1 MNKILRFTF
10 VAAMAFTSLCGFSKT
25 VTIDF
30 NANGLKMFD
39 GITAVSSSSTTA
51 GDFTEDK
58 TATVDGVTLTVSKS
72 TSTTANRMWGT
83 NAGPQLRIYGG
94 TLKISSSQKITKI
107 VFDKGTKWQGVTASP
122 ETLTDATWTNSGAN
136 EVTFTVT
143 AAKGNQIQ
151 INKIEITLAD
161 ESGDNLAAP
170 TISGNTSFTESAT
183 VTITAADGATIY
195 YTTNGQ
201 EPDDREGTQ
210 YTAPFTISETTTVKA
225 IAYKGDLESS
235 IATQEFTKK
244 EAQKLTGE
252 GTLANPYTCADVIAL
267 ENGQQAPSDSVYVKG
282 KVSQAATSLNT
293 TYGDIN
299 FYLSDDGTTTS
310 QIEAYNSYYYKRAK
324 YTSES
329 QMPKLGDEVVLYGK
343 ITSFNNTIELARG
356 NYLVS
361 LKSSGVKV
369 DTLSFTAS
377 EALAALT
384 AGTQP
389 TGVCYITGIVS
400 KVDTTG
406 IGQYGSITYYISDDG
421 TTTNQLEVYHGKS
434 FNGEKFTKDFFLKEG
449 DKVKILGQLINYTKD
464 GNVTPEVTSYSKLI
478 ELNGKTT
485 GITEIKADKAV
496 LDANAPMYNLAG
508 QRVDKSFK
516 GIVIQKG
523 HKFLNK

>member
-10 VAAMAFTSLCGFSKT
+10 VAAMALVSSLSFAQTT
-25 VTIDF
+25 VTFTAGTDKAQALGAATLVKDGVSI
-30 NANGLKMFD
+30 AIGENGGDLSRTD
-39 GITAVSSSSTTA
+39 NYRIYQNQNLTISSTA
-51 GDFTEDK
+51 G
-58 TATVDGVTLTVSKS
+58 
-72 TSTTANRMWGT
+72 N
-83 NAGPQLRIYGG
+83 
-94 TLKISSSQKITKI
+94 ITKI
-107 VFDKGTKWQGVTASP
+107 SFTCSIDRKDKDKG
-122 ETLTDATWTNSGAN
+122 GAN
-136 EVTFTVT
+136 NLTTSTGTYTPSSDDKTGVWEGNSSSVVFKATPKQFRATKIEVTY
-143 AAKGNQIQ
+143 AA
-151 INKIEITLAD
+151 
-161 ESGDNLAAP
+161 SGDFLAAP
-170 TISGNTSFTESAT
+170 TISGNTDFTESAT
-183 VTITAADGATIY
+183 VTITAAEGATIY

-201 EPDDREGTQ
+201 DPDEREGTE

-244 EAQKLTGE
+244 EAMKLTGE

-267 ENGQQAPSDSVYVKG
+267 ENGKQAPSDSVYVKG
-282 KVSQAATSLNT
+282 KVSKAATGIS

-310 QIEAYNSYYYKRAK
+310 QIEAYNSYYYKKAK

-343 ITSFNNTIELARG
+343 ITSYNNTIELARG

-389 TGVCYITGIVS
+389 TGVCYITGIVT

-406 IGQYGSITYYISDDG
+406 MGQFGNITYYISDDG
-421 TTTNQLEVYHGKS
+421 TTTNQLEVFRGKS

-449 DKVKILGQLINYTKD
+449 DKVKILGQLVNYTKD
-464 GNVTPEVTSYSKLI
+464 GNVTPEVTSNSKLI

-496 LDANAPMYNLAG
+496 LDSNAPMYNLAG

-516 GIVIQKG
+516 GVVIQKG
-523 HKFLNK
+523 KKFLNK

>member
-72 TSTTANRMWGT
+72 TANNANRMWGT
-83 NAGPQLRIYGG
+83 KNGPQLRIYGG

-201 EPDDREGTQ
+201 EPDDREGTK

-244 EAQKLTGE
+244 EIKAASDIAAFNSLADKDEAVLTLNNAKVLYSWTSNNNNNSTYIRDASGALCLYNAGLDLKAGQILNGTVNITRSSYNGTIQGAKNDKTSKTTFTATDGE
-252 GTLANPYTCADVIAL
+252 APIANTIKPADAASHVSDLVQFTNVNIVKDNTRFYIVDGDNKVQVYNGFHINGYTVAAA
-267 ENGQQAPSDSVYVKG
+267 ENVDVKG
-282 KVSQAATSLNT
+282 ILVKYNT
-293 TYGDIN
+293 TYEVYPIEVRLLPTSPRSRPTR
-299 FYLSDDGTTTS
+299 LSSTPTLLCTTS
-310 QIEAYNSYYYKRAK
+310 PDSVLTRA
-324 YTSES
+324 SRVS
-329 QMPKLGDEVVLYGK
+329 
-343 ITSFNNTIELARG
+343 SSRRAR
-356 NYLVS
+356 
-361 LKSSGVKV
+361 SS
-369 DTLSFTAS
+369 
-377 EALAALT
+377 
-384 AGTQP
+384 
-389 TGVCYITGIVS
+389 
-400 KVDTTG
+400 
-406 IGQYGSITYYISDDG
+406 
-421 TTTNQLEVYHGKS
+421 
-434 FNGEKFTKDFFLKEG
+434 
-449 DKVKILGQLINYTKD
+449 
-464 GNVTPEVTSYSKLI
+464 
-478 ELNGKTT
+478 
-485 GITEIKADKAV
+485 
-496 LDANAPMYNLAG
+496 
-508 QRVDKSFK
+508 
-516 GIVIQKG
+516 
-523 HKFLNK
+523 

>member
-10 VAAMAFTSLCGFSKT
+10 VAAMVLTSICGFSKT

-39 GITAVSSSSTTA
+39 GITAVSTSDEHF

-72 TSTTANRMWGT
+72 TANNANRMWGT
-83 NAGPQLRIYGG
+83 KNGPQLRIYGG

-244 EAQKLTGE
+244 EIKAASDIAAFNSLADKDEAVLTLNNAKVLYSWTSNNNNNSTYIRDASGALCLYNAGLDLKAGQILNGTVNITRSSYNGTIQGAKNDKTSKTTFTATDGE
-252 GTLANPYTCADVIAL
+252 APIANTIKPADAASHVSDLVQFTNVNIVKDNTRFYIVDGDNKVQVYNGFHINGYTVAAA
-267 ENGQQAPSDSVYVKG
+267 ENVDVKG
-282 KVSQAATSLNT
+282 ILVKYNT
-293 TYGDIN
+293 TY
-299 FYLSDDGTTTS
+299 
-310 QIEAYNSYYYKRAK
+310 
-324 YTSES
+324 
-329 QMPKLGDEVVLYGK
+329 
-343 ITSFNNTIELARG
+343 
-356 NYLVS
+356 
-361 LKSSGVKV
+361 
-369 DTLSFTAS
+369 
-377 EALAALT
+377 
-384 AGTQP
+384 
-389 TGVCYITGIVS
+389 
-400 KVDTTG
+400 
-406 IGQYGSITYYISDDG
+406 
-421 TTTNQLEVYHGKS
+421 EVYP
-434 FNGEKFTKDFFLKEG
+434 
-449 DKVKILGQLINYTKD
+449 I
-464 GNVTPEVTSYSKLI
+464 EVPV
-478 ELNGKTT
+478 TT

-523 HKFLNK
+523 KKFLNK

>member
-72 TSTTANRMWGT
+72 TANNANRMWGT
-83 NAGPQLRIYGG
+83 TDGPQLRIYGG

-107 VFDKGTKWQGVTASP
+107 VFDKGKKWKGVTASP

-143 AAKGNQIQ
+143 AASGNQIQ

-161 ESGDNLAAP
+161 ESGNYLAAP
-170 TISGNTSFTESAT
+170 TISGTPNFTESAT

-201 EPDDREGTQ
+201 DPDQREGTK

-244 EAQKLTGE
+244 EIKTASDIAAFNNLADKDETVLTLNNAKVLYSWTSLKGNNSTYIRDASGALCLYNAGLDLKAGQILNGTVNITRSSYNGTIQGAKNDKTSKTTFTATDGE
-252 GTLANPYTCADVIAL
+252 APIANTIKPADAASHVSDLVQFSNVNIVNNSNRFYIVDGDNKVQVYNGFHLDGYTVAAA
-267 ENGQQAPSDSVYVKG
+267 ENVDVKG
-282 KVSQAATSLNT
+282 ILVKYQT
-293 TYGDIN
+293 TY
-299 FYLSDDGTTTS
+299 
-310 QIEAYNSYYYKRAK
+310 
-324 YTSES
+324 
-329 QMPKLGDEVVLYGK
+329 
-343 ITSFNNTIELARG
+343 
-356 NYLVS
+356 
-361 LKSSGVKV
+361 
-369 DTLSFTAS
+369 
-377 EALAALT
+377 
-384 AGTQP
+384 
-389 TGVCYITGIVS
+389 
-400 KVDTTG
+400 
-406 IGQYGSITYYISDDG
+406 
-421 TTTNQLEVYHGKS
+421 EVYP
-434 FNGEKFTKDFFLKEG
+434 
-449 DKVKILGQLINYTKD
+449 I
-464 GNVTPEVTSYSKLI
+464 EVPVA
-478 ELNGKTT
+478 T

-516 GIVIQKG
+516 GVVIQKG
-523 HKFLNK
+523 KKFLNK

>member
-10 VAAMAFTSLCGFSKT
+10 VAAMALVSSLSFAQTT
-25 VTIDF
+25 VTFTAGTDKASAIG
-30 NANGLKMFD
+30 AATLTKD
-39 GITAVSSSSTTA
+39 GISIAIGASGGDFSRTDNYRIYKDQNLTISSTA
-51 GDFTEDK
+51 G
-58 TATVDGVTLTVSKS
+58 
-72 TSTTANRMWGT
+72 N
-83 NAGPQLRIYGG
+83 
-94 TLKISSSQKITKI
+94 ITKI
-107 VFDKGTKWQGVTASP
+107 SFTCSIDKDDKNKGGAKNLTTSTGTYTPSSDNLTGVWEGTSSSVVFKATPKQFRATKI
-122 ETLTDATWTNSGAN
+122 
-136 EVTFTVT
+136 EVTY
-143 AAKGNQIQ
+143 AA
-151 INKIEITLAD
+151 
-161 ESGDNLAAP
+161 SGDFLAAP
-170 TISGNTSFTESAT
+170 TISGTTDFTESAT
-183 VTITAADGATIY
+183 VTITAAEGATIY

-201 EPDDREGTQ
+201 DPDDREGTE

-225 IAYKGDLESS
+225 IAYKGDLVSS

-244 EAQKLTGE
+244 EAMKLTGE

-267 ENGQQAPSDSVYVKG
+267 ENGKQAPSESVYVKG
-282 KVSQAATSLNT
+282 KVSKAATSIS

-310 QIEAYNSYYYKRAK
+310 QIEAYNSYYYKKAK

-329 QMPKLGDEVVLYGK
+329 QMPKLGDEVVLFGK
-343 ITSFNNTIELARG
+343 ITSFKNTIELARG

-389 TGVCYITGIVS
+389 AGVCYITGIVT

-406 IGQYGSITYYISDDG
+406 IGQYGNITYYISDDG
-421 TTTNQLEVYHGKS
+421 TTTNQLEVFRGKS

-449 DKVKILGQLINYTKD
+449 DKVKILGQLVNYNKD
-464 GNVTPEVTSYSKLI
+464 GNVTPEVTSNSKLI

-485 GITEIKADKAV
+485 GITEIKADKVV

-516 GIVIQKG
+516 GVVLQKG
-523 HKFLNK
+523 KKFLNK